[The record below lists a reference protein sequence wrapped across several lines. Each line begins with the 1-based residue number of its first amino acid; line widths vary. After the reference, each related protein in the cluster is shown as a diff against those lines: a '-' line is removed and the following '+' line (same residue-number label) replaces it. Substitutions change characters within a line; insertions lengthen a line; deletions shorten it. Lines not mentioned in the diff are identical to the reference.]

1 MKKDIRIL
9 IYSLVV
15 FGAFLMLTNSC
26 KKDDDNSNPSSSG
39 TVKDIDGNVYHTV
52 TIGTQ
57 VWMLENLKV
66 SKYRNGDPIP
76 NVTGDNEWSKLTTG
90 AQCNYDHDNAIGNK
104 YGKLYNWYA
113 VTDSRNIA
121 PTGWHVPSEEDL
133 NTLYNFVEANLGTSG
148 TYDKALAAKTDWMLD
163 VDAGKPGNDISTNNS
178 SGFSALPGGFRLFD
192 GTFHTLGAFG
202 IWWTTTERNIH
213 NIDRIIVMDFG
224 YSYSYRYPS
233 DGNPIYNKENGFSVR
248 CVKD

>member
-1 MKKDIRIL
+1 MKKIISLWLNLLL
-9 IYSLVV
+9 IAGVV
-15 FGAFLMLTNSC
+15 MVLASSC
-26 KKDDDNSNPSSSG
+26 SKSDENTDNPSQGG

-76 NVTGDNEWSKLTTG
+76 NVTEDNEWNNLTTG
-90 AQCNYDHDNAIGNK
+90 AQCDYEHNNTIGNK
-104 YGKLYNWYA
+104 FGKLYNWYA

-121 PTGWHVPSEEDL
+121 PTGWHVPSAEDIY
-133 NTLYNFVEANLGTSG
+133 TLGTYVGSNLGTSG
-148 TYDKALAAKTDWMLD
+148 TFAKALAAKTDWMLD

-178 SGFSALPGGFRLFD
+178 SRFSALPGGYRLFD

-202 IWWTTTERNIH
+202 IWWTTTELNTDKIY
-213 NIDRIIVMDFG
+213 VVSFG
-224 YSYSYRYPS
+224 YSYSYHYPS
-233 DGNPIYNKENGFSVR
+233 DVNRIYYKENGFSVR